1 MKKKIFIF
9 TFLLFISFQSKASA
23 YDCDLNKIQTNKSIS
38 NFEEEKVFFSYFE
51 NPSGASSMVMPI
63 EHFCKGDETNGIIL
77 TLFFLENTLVR
88 IIFENAL
95 TPNRIL
101 FKIANNTYKVGFKKN
116 NIKISRKETET
127 YSINKN
133 ENFYFYGNFI
143 GKNEFL
149 EYFEITSNK
158 YKDKLNEELLKREE
172 Q

>member
-1 MKKKIFIF
+1 
-9 TFLLFISFQSKASA
+9 
-23 YDCDLNKIQTNKSIS
+23 
-38 NFEEEKVFFSYFE
+38 
-51 NPSGASSMVMPI
+51 MVMPI

-101 FKIANNTYKVGFKKN
+101 FKIANNTYKVGFDKN

>member
-1 MKKKIFIF
+1 MMRRFILYIIGF
-9 TFLLFISFQSKASA
+9 FLLVQVNALA
-23 YDCDLNKIQTNKSIS
+23 LNCNLNKIQTNTSIS
-38 NFEEEKVFFSYFE
+38 NFEEEKMFFSYVE
-51 NPSGASSMVMPI
+51 NPSGASSMMMPI
-63 EHFCKGDETNGIIL
+63 EHFCKDDETNGIIL

-88 IIFENAL
+88 IIFENVLAQ
-95 TPNRIL
+95 NRIL
-101 FKIANNTYKVGFKKN
+101 FKIANDTYKVGFNKN

-133 ENFYFYGNFI
+133 DNFYFYGNFI

-172 Q
+172 